1 MINRRSLPLNAL
13 RAFDTVARHLS
24 FTAGAQALR
33 VSQSALSRH
42 VISLEEILGVKL
54 LERRA
59 QGVVLTPAGAALHP
73 VVQKAFD
80 RLEIAINDIQ
90 TGERQSSRLRVH
102 LPPTFLNKVAARWIR
117 DFRAEHPLV
126 TLDITSSHV
135 TGLPEEEIDIAIVY
149 DRPGAD
155 DSVTDLLW
163 KTVVKPACSPA
174 IAAAAKD
181 RTLQEFLASSALLH
195 VKLDGEPRGLL
206 WSAFAQNYGLSLDTN
221 AGLAFDTAMAAV
233 QFAKLNGG
241 IVLCDV
247 AMFADELD
255 AGELTA
261 PFDANFEDGYGYY
274 MKLHPDDL
282 IKPAVAEFRSWIL
295 ARFSAAPPVQRGK
308 IDAGV

>member
-42 VISLEEILGVKL
+42 VISLEEMLGVKL

-59 QGVVLTPAGAALHP
+59 QGVALTPAGAALHP
-73 VVQKAFD
+73 VVHKAFD
-80 RLEIAINDIQ
+80 RLETAINDIQ
-90 TGERQSSRLRVH
+90 SGQRQSSRLRVH
-102 LPPTFLNKVAARWIR
+102 MPPTFLSKVAARWIH
-117 DFRAEHPLV
+117 DFRAEHPTV

-163 KTVVKPACSPA
+163 KTLVKPVCSPEVA
-174 IAAAAKD
+174 RAAHG
-181 RTLQEFLASSALLH
+181 RTIQDFLSTATLLH

-206 WSAFAQNYGLSLDTN
+206 WNAFAQQYGLSLDTN
-221 AGLAFDTAMAAV
+221 MGLAFDTAMAAV

-241 IVLCDV
+241 VVLCDV
-247 AMFADELD
+247 AMFEDELA
-255 AGELTA
+255 AGALTA
-261 PFDANFEDGYGYY
+261 PFDVSFEDGYGYY
-274 MKLHPDDL
+274 MKLQSDDL
-282 IKPAVAEFRSWIL
+282 VDPTVATFRSWIL
-295 ARFSAAPPVQRGK
+295 ARFGAASAHRSKMEAEV
-308 IDAGV
+308 